1 MPVPAL
7 KAIEFMQEIQIV
19 PSKPFKN
26 YEEITFLAAPAAG
39 RVERIQVDICDG
51 EFVKNISWPFTE
63 TSKVDF
69 ARLKDKPELDVFMP
83 QWEELNY
90 TADLMCLNPEKYIET
105 LVAYGFDEIIV
116 HFRSLTPPPDSFPT
130 SLIPLAGEE
139 QAPQDLGLEGPGS
152 LPAKGGLGR
161 VLEMCEKYD
170 LKLYLAVD
178 MKVNFSEF
186 DHILQ
191 GLLKIRSSNFAG
203 VQVMGIE
210 NIGFQGQE
218 FAPETLELVKKV
230 KDVFKNFPKL
240 KILFDGGISD
250 ENLLEIKNAGVD
262 VFCIGHLLTDGD
274 FVDNLRFIKKI
285 INN

>member
-1 MPVPAL
+1 MEENSTRELVVN
-7 KAIEFMQEIQIV
+7 IV

-26 YEEITFLAAPAAG
+26 YEEIGVLATPSAG

-51 EFVKNISWPFTE
+51 EYVRAVSWPFTE

-69 ARLKDKPELDVFMP
+69 AKLKDKPELDVYMP

-105 LVAYGFDEIIV
+105 LVAYGFDEVIV
-116 HFRSLTPPPDSFPT
+116 HFRSLKK
-130 SLIPLAGEE
+130 EN
-139 QAPQDLGLEGPGS
+139 QLETI
-152 LPAKGGLGR
+152 
-161 VLEMCEKYD
+161 LEMCEKYD

-178 MKVNFSEF
+178 MTSNFSEF
-186 DHILQ
+186 MHTVKGVFDSRHP
-191 GLLKIRSSNFAG
+191 NFVG

-218 FAPETLELVKKV
+218 FAPESLEMVRKIRV
-230 KDVFKNFPKL
+230 EFPEI
-240 KILFDGGISD
+240 KILFDGGIND
-250 ENLLEIKNAGVD
+250 ENLLDIKNAGVD

-285 INN
+285 LN